1 MPAKPRRVTQLLQHD
16 SALKPLY
23 SEIQRQQQLL
33 AQVRK
38 SLPPS
43 LAAHCCGAR
52 LDGSVLHLLTD
63 TPVWVSK
70 LRFQA
75 PALLGT
81 LRRRHP
87 ALASIKV
94 RCDKPQRSA
103 GRRRAVPRARHSNQ
117 AAKRVGESAEGISN
131 PALRIALLRLA
142 RALRE
147 E

>member
-1 MPAKPRRVTQLLQHD
+1 MPAKPRRVTQLLQQD

-23 SEIQRQQQLL
+23 NELQRQRQLL
-33 AQVRK
+33 ALVRK

-52 LDGSVLHLLTD
+52 VDGSVLYLLTD

-75 PALLGT
+75 PALLST
-81 LRRRHP
+81 LRTRQP

-94 RCDKPQRSA
+94 RCDKPQRPS

-117 AAKRVGESAEGISN
+117 AAARVGESADGISN
-131 PALRIALLRLA
+131 PALRLALRRLA

-147 E
+147 D

>member
-1 MPAKPRRVTQLLQHD
+1 MPAKPRRITQLLQHD
-16 SALKPLY
+16 SGLKPLY
-23 SEIQRQQQLL
+23 SEIQRQRQLL
-33 AQVRK
+33 ALVRK
-38 SLPPS
+38 SVPPS
-43 LAAHCCGAR
+43 LAAHCCSAR
-52 LDGSVLHLLTD
+52 IDGTVLYLVTD

-75 PALLGT
+75 PALLSA
-81 LRRRHP
+81 LRTRHP

-94 RCDKPQRSA
+94 RCDRPQRPT

-117 AAKRVGESAEGISN
+117 AADRVGESAEGISN
-131 PALRIALLRLA
+131 PALRLALLRLA